1 MRLNILTKAFTIL
14 ALAVC
19 LTGAVW
25 ADTLVHRNGSILK
38 GTFVG
43 FENGEFIF
51 KITSGDNRN
60 QGRTIRIAARDVV
73 KLTLDD
79 DGRDTSTRDPR
90 NDGYPS
96 RNPNTGGN
104 TGGSTGGWRSYPAV
118 DVRLT
123 DQWIRSNI
131 EVRSGQRIRIDATG
145 TIRLEGRTPTGP
157 EGLRS
162 RADQNA
168 PEPDEADGVLLAGV
182 GQDANSPSIV
192 IGRSREF
199 IADRDG
205 MLYFTV
211 NHGETRNATG
221 SFRVNVQ
228 VDERYSGNTG
238 NTGGNTGGGRQGQE
252 RSFTV
257 RANQDWLD
265 TNIEVSPGMQFE
277 IIAEGSIDIGGGY
290 RGVGPD
296 GERRAQVSTSRYPVQ
311 DAGVGALLA
320 KIRYRNGGDSNILV
334 VGRQGGG
341 TVEQGEY
348 GRLLLGIN
356 DDYFRDNSGS
366 FTVRVRW

>member
-1 MRLNILTKAFTIL
+1 MRLNILTKALTIL
-14 ALAVC
+14 TLAVC
-19 LTGAVW
+19 LTGAAL

-51 KITSGDNRN
+51 KITTGDNRN

-73 KLTLDD
+73 KLTLDN
-79 DGRDTSTRDPR
+79 DGLDTTARDPR

-96 RNPNTGGN
+96 RNPN

-118 DVRLT
+118 DVRLD

-131 EVRSGQRIRIDATG
+131 EVRNGQRIRIDATG

-168 PEPDEADGVLLAGV
+168 PEPSEADGVLLAGI

-192 IGRSREF
+192 IGKSREF
-199 IADRDG
+199 VADHDG

-221 SFRVNVQ
+221 VFRVTVQ
-228 VDERYSGNTG
+228 VDQSYSSPTG
-238 NTGGNTGGGRQGQE
+238 NTGGNTGNTGGGRQGQE

-265 TNIEVSPGMQFE
+265 TGIEVQPGMQFE
-277 IIAEGSIDIGGGY
+277 IIAEGTIDIGAGY
-290 RGVGPD
+290 RSVGPD

-311 DAGVGALLA
+311 DAGVGALLT

-341 TVEQGEY
+341 TVDQNEY
-348 GRLLLGIN
+348 GRLMLGIN
-356 DDYFRDNSGS
+356 DDYLRDNSGS

>member
-1 MRLNILTKAFTIL
+1 MRLNILTKAITIL
-14 ALAVC
+14 TLAVC
-19 LTGAVW
+19 LTGAAL

-51 KITSGDNRN
+51 KITSGDNRQ

-73 KLTLDD
+73 KLTLDN
-79 DGRDTSTRDPR
+79 DGLDTTARDPR

-96 RNPNTGGN
+96 RNPNTGGS
-104 TGGSTGGWRSYPAV
+104 TGGGWRSYPAIA
-118 DVRLT
+118 VRLA

-131 EVRSGQRIRIDATG
+131 EVRNGQRIRVDATG
-145 TIRLEGRTPTGP
+145 TVRLEGRTTTGP
-157 EGLRS
+157 EGLRT
-162 RADQNA
+162 RDPNA
-168 PEPDEADGVLLAGV
+168 PEPNEADGVLLAGI
-182 GQDANSPSIV
+182 GQDANSPAIV
-192 IGRSREF
+192 IGKSREF
-199 IADRDG
+199 VADHDG

-211 NHGETRNATG
+211 NHGETRGATG
-221 SFRVNVQ
+221 AFNVTVQ
-228 VDERYSGNTG
+228 IDQNYSAPNTG
-238 NTGGNTGGGRQGQE
+238 NTGAGQTGQE

-265 TNIEVSPGMQFE
+265 TGIEVTPGMQFE
-277 IIAEGSIDIGGGY
+277 IIAEGTIDIGGGY
-290 RGVGPD
+290 RSVGPD

-311 DAGVGALLA
+311 DAGVGALLT

-341 TVEQGEY
+341 TVDQGEY
-348 GRLLLGIN
+348 GRLMLGIN
-356 DDYFRDNSGS
+356 DDYLRDNSGS